1 MGCVRE
7 CAAKKAAV
15 DEINAASSSKSYKG
29 ADPTRGRRPNAVLK

>member
-15 DEINAASSSKSYKG
+15 DEINAVSSSGSYKG
-29 ADPTRGRRPNAVLK
+29 VSPARGRRPNAVLK